1 MSLIKLF
8 SFSTLSISKTGVY
21 MPLEGVDAAAAV
33 LTEASK
39 ELLSPAE
46 LNKLAA
52 IGRSGG
58 VDDRLTRAEEATCI
72 ELLGK
77 IRANALRRLTKRA
90 AELQQ
95 ERLELDATA
104 ASLYAEQRQI
114 VRAMELIDKAAK
126 AAA

>member
-1 MSLIKLF
+1 MAI
-8 SFSTLSISKTGVY
+8 GVRFL
-21 MPLEGVDAAAAV
+21 PCDGVGTAAAV

-46 LNKLAA
+46 LERLAA

-58 VDDRLTRAEEATCI
+58 VNDRLTRAEEATCV

-77 IRANALRRLTKRA
+77 IRAHALRRLTKRA
-90 AELQQ
+90 AELQH
-95 ERLELDATA
+95 ERLELDTTA

-114 VRAMELIDKAAK
+114 VRAMELIEQAAAK
-126 AAA
+126 DAAV